1 MGPVYESIFK
11 GSEPTQDDLWAF
23 FIERVRSNLHLSLCF
38 SPVGPKFRSRA
49 QAFPGLINGCTIDWF
64 MPWPETALSDVATS
78 IIGNFDRLKGD
89 ADVKD
94 RLIRH
99 MASVHDQVTR

>member
-1 MGPVYESIFK
+1 
-11 GSEPTQDDLWAF
+11 
-23 FIERVRSNLHLSLCF
+23 
-38 SPVGPKFRSRA
+38 
-49 QAFPGLINGCTIDWF
+49 

-94 RLIRH
+94 KLIRH
-99 MASVHDQVTR
+99 MASVHDQVPRHTGLAP